1 MAALFPDAD
10 PVLVVG
16 AARSGTTLLQRMLD
30 SHPELSVLDELTYF
44 NGILQLRPAVPDLAA
59 PGAVERFFELL
70 PRLDQYPYWN
80 GMEDV
85 FAEVRR
91 RLAADT
97 RPSYEAFYLHA
108 MQAHAARGGKRRYGD
123 KTPENL
129 RSLDELA
136 AIFGRLQVVHIV
148 RDPRA
153 NVASRKATEWSSAD
167 VVTNTL
173 KWRLDVTAARRFAA
187 MAAPGAYHELR
198 YEDLVTEPEAT
209 LSRVCAFLG
218 VGFAP
223 AMLDTERKA
232 ALFRNSSW
240 KDNALRPVSTD
251 SVARWRTTLGRGQLG
266 LIQATAGPMLRQH
279 GYAPERLT
287 AVDWL
292 RAGSRAPVELGRWL
306 RFKLARRPMTPG
318 AEFHAGSADLWRSLR
333 RSLGL
338 GGR

>member
-30 SHPELSVLDELTYF
+30 AHPELSVLDELTYF
-44 NGILQLRPAVPDLAA
+44 NGILQLRQAVPDLAA
-59 PGAVERFFELL
+59 PGAVERLFELL

-80 GMEDV
+80 GMEEV

-91 RLAADT
+91 RLLADP

-129 RSLDELA
+129 RSLDELS

-187 MAAPGAYHELR
+187 TAAEGSYLELR

-209 LSRVCAFLG
+209 LARVCGFLG
-218 VGFAP
+218 VSFAP
-223 AMLDTERKA
+223 EMLDTRHKQ
-232 ALFRNSSW
+232 ALFRNSAW

-251 SVARWRTTLGRGQLG
+251 SVARWRATLGRGQIG
-266 LIQATAGPMLRQH
+266 LIQATAGPVLRQH

-287 AVDWL
+287 PLDWL